1 MVSNI
6 LSLVKFLLSLA
17 IAFSTLAGYLIFR
30 GSFSFEALLPVTGVF
45 LLSCGAAAL
54 NQFQERNI
62 DARMERTKNRPL
74 PAEKITP
81 AAAVIIAAA
90 CSLGGTL
97 VLGFSGSWFAA
108 TLGVFNLVWY
118 NGVYTPLKQRSYAAV
133 AAGAVNGAVPP
144 VIGWVAAGGA
154 VTDPKILFI
163 AFFIF
168 MWQIPH
174 FWLLLMM
181 HGKDYQDA
189 GFYSIT
195 SHLTP
200 AVMQRII
207 LVWVLATSISTLF
220 LPFFG
225 VIRSVPVV
233 IALITVNCLLLA
245 FFFILFTTKKDQP
258 DYRLAFIGFNVFMI
272 LVFGVLITEALLY

>member
-1 MVSNI
+1 MASNI

-30 GSFSFEALLPVTGVF
+30 GSFTFEALLPVTGVF

-54 NQFQERNI
+54 NQFQERKI
-62 DARMERTKNRPL
+62 DARMDRTRNRPL
-74 PAEKITP
+74 PAGRVKPVT
-81 AAAVIIAAA
+81 AVIIAVS
-90 CSLGGTL
+90 CSLTGTL
-97 VLGFSGSWFAA
+97 VLGFSGGWFAA
-108 TLGVFNLVWY
+108 ALGVFNLAWY
-118 NGVYTPLKQRSYAAV
+118 NGVYTPLKQRSYTAV
-133 AAGAVNGAVPP
+133 AAGALNGAVPP
-144 VIGWVAAGGA
+144 VIGWIAAGGMIS
-154 VTDPKILFI
+154 DPKILFI

-174 FWLLLMM
+174 FWLLLMQY
-181 HGKDYQDA
+181 GKDYQDA

-195 SHLTP
+195 THLTP
-200 AVMQRII
+200 VVMQRII

-225 VIRSVPVV
+225 VIRSVPV
-233 IALITVNCLLLA
+233 IITLITVNCLLLT

-272 LVFGVLITEALLY
+272 LVFAVLITEALLY